1 MVSVPVPSIPLPVD
15 LKRGRSPAEASALI
29 TEQGRNEITTAP
41 PPSKLKILAGQ
52 FKGAMVWLLVAATIV
67 SAALGEVKDA
77 IAIGVILVLN
87 ALIGFFQEFRAEQAV
102 QALRRMTA
110 PRARVLR
117 DGQTVEIEAALVV
130 PGDVL
135 VLDAGDVVAAD
146 ARLVEAHRLKTNE
159 APLTGESMPVEKR
172 VGADEAGASL
182 AERHGDVFAGT
193 AVSDGSA
200 RAVVT
205 ATGMRTELGKIAK
218 MLGETVDEETPLQKR
233 LERVGRLL
241 LVLCL
246 GVVVLV
252 AAVGLLRG
260 MPWLEIL
267 MGSVSLAVAAVPE
280 GLAAIVTIALAVGV
294 QRMVAQKVLIRKLAA
309 VETLGCATVI
319 CTDKTGTLT
328 TGHMRVREVWG
339 KDHQRAL
346 EVAAACSDAELFADE
361 QDGSGDPTEIA
372 LLVAAA
378 LAGIKRP
385 EIEAKNVRTATFP
398 FDADR
403 KRMSIF
409 RTDGVLYVKGAVDL
423 LLPLCT
429 SGGDGALQA
438 NAAMAERGLRVLGVA
453 VGKTQDERDL
463 ELVGLVGMA
472 DPPRTEAIEA
482 VRAAREAGI
491 RTVMITGDHPV
502 TARAIAKEMG
512 ILLPGDDPAEVVHAR
527 ATPADKLKIVKEWKK
542 RGEVVAMTGDGV
554 NDAPALKEA
563 HIGVAMGKGGTE
575 VTREAADMVLV
586 DDNFASIVAAVRE
599 GRGVYDNIRKALVYL
614 LVGNVGELLLMLSAS
629 AAGLPLPLSP
639 LQILWVNLVTDGLPA
654 LALVMDRPDSDVLKR
669 PPRRPEESILGR
681 SQWTTIAITGLL
693 EASVVLGVYLWML
706 ETRDLATARN
716 LAFST
721 LVVCELL
728 RAFAARSTTKLFP
741 ETGIFGNVALL
752 GIVAVSLLLQLAL
765 HHVPFLQKLFG
776 LGALSATECALSFG
790 FGLIPVTVIEL
801 SKLIRRAAGKAKT
814 KSMTKP
820 NGRAT

>member
-1 MVSVPVPSIPLPVD
+1 MVAVASLKFPVD
-15 LKRGRSPAEASALI
+15 YERGRSPAEVTELLA
-29 TEQGRNEITTAP
+29 EQGRNEIATAP
-41 PPSKLKILAGQ
+41 PPSKLKLLIGQ
-52 FKGAMVWLLVAATIV
+52 FKGAMVWLLIGATFL
-67 SAALGEVKDA
+67 SAGLGEVKDA

-87 ALIGFFQEFRAEQAV
+87 ALIGFIQEYRAEQAV

-146 ARLVEAHRLKTNE
+146 ARLIEAHRLKTNE
-159 APLTGESMPVEKR
+159 AALTGESLPVEKR
-172 VGADEAGASL
+172 AGAEEQGASL
-182 AERHGDVFAGT
+182 AERHGEVFAGT

-200 RAVVT
+200 RAIVT

-218 MLGETVDEETPLQKR
+218 MLGETADEETPLQKR

-241 LVLCL
+241 LLLCL

-252 AAVGLLRG
+252 AAVGFLRG

-328 TGHMRVREVWG
+328 TGRMRVREVWG
-339 KDHQRAL
+339 KDHARVLA
-346 EVAAACSDAELFADE
+346 VAASCSDAELAADE
-361 QDGSGDPTEIA
+361 QDGSGDPTEVA

-378 LAGIKRP
+378 LVGHRRP
-385 EIEAKNVRTATFP
+385 DIEATNARKATFP
-398 FDADR
+398 FDAER

-409 RTDGVLYVKGAVDL
+409 RANGVLYVKGAVEL
-423 LLPLCT
+423 LLPLCA

-438 NAAMAERGLRVLGVA
+438 NAEMGAHGLRVLAVA
-453 VGKTQDERDL
+453 VGKTQEERDL

-472 DPPRTEAIEA
+472 DPPRTEAIDA
-482 VRAAREAGI
+482 VRAARQAGI
-491 RTVMITGDHPV
+491 RTVMITGDHPM
-502 TARAIAKEMG
+502 TAAAIAKEMG
-512 ILLPGDDPAEVVHAR
+512 ILLPGDDPTEVVHAR
-527 ATPADKLKIVKEWKK
+527 ATPADKLTIVRAWK
-542 RGEVVAMTGDGV
+542 RQGDVVAMTGDGV

-614 LVGNVGELLLMLSAS
+614 LIGNVGELLLMLSAS

-639 LQILWVNLVTDGLPA
+639 LQILWVNVITDGLPA
-654 LALVMDRPDSDVLKR
+654 LALVMDRPDGDVLRR
-669 PPRRPEESILGR
+669 PPRRPAESILGR
-681 SQWTTIAITGLL
+681 SQWTTIALTGLL
-693 EASVVLGVYLWML
+693 EASVVFGVFLWML

-716 LAFST
+716 LAFSA
-721 LVVCELL
+721 LVACELL
-728 RAFAARSTTKLFP
+728 RSFAARSTTKVFLQV
-741 ETGIFGNVALL
+741 GIFGNVTLL
-752 GIVAVSLLLQLAL
+752 AVVVASLLVQLAL
-765 HHVPFLQKLFG
+765 HHVPILQHLFG

-790 FGLIPVTVIEL
+790 VGLIPVTVIEV
-801 SKLIRRAAGKAKT
+801 SKLLRRALGTSGA
-814 KSMTKP
+814 S
-820 NGRAT
+820 